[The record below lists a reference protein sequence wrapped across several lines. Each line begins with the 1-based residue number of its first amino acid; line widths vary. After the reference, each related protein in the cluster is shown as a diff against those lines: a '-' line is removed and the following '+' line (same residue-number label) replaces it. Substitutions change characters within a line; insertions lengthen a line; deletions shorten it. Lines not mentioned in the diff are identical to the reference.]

1 MERAYEVSVI
11 IGGVSYW
18 YYFGNMDLHEVA
30 LLLNSDRFAHLHK
43 RDYIIIANRQSCNEF
58 VEEMHKLMKDYPIK
72 AFVFLIVMKEDILRR
87 LN

>member
-1 MERAYEVSVI
+1 MERADVVSVMI
-11 IGGVSYW
+11 NGVGYW
-18 YYFGNMDLHEVA
+18 YYFGNMDLQDVD
-30 LLLNSDRFAHLHK
+30 LILSSDRFAHLHK